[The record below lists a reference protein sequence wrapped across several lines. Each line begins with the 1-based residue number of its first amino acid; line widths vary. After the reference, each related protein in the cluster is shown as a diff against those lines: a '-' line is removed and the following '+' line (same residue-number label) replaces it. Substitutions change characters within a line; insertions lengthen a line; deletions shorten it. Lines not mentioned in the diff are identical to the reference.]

1 MRNVTGAVWTSIR
14 VSFPG
19 PQEGSGAAEALKR
32 SGETAGCSLQPS
44 AESSRQGGAAALAK
58 YILKCALVLAN
69 FLQEHDVK

>member
-32 SGETAGCSLQPS
+32 SGETAGRFQEDGPSTLGREQPPRP
-44 AESSRQGGAAALAK
+44 EQQQLWLK
-58 YILKCALVLAN
+58 ILSN
-69 FLQEHDVK
+69 